1 MNQKTLSIIIVSFN
15 TANLTLQAINAVIDD
30 LLLNSSL
37 LEKTEL
43 IIIDN
48 NSKDDSVKMIKEL
61 ISNRSSKLNISLTV
75 NKKNLGFAQA
85 NNLGISKS
93 QGKYI
98 FLLNSDTI
106 IQTGALEQLIKT
118 FEQHPLDG
126 TTSSLSSH
134 KNSLDHLGIL
144 SASLLNSDGSPQ
156 PQGGSLPALF
166 PLFNQMFFLDDLPVI
181 GKWLPT
187 LQETGKAKKTILSNN
202 KPYQKGW
209 VAGTAMMLRK
219 ELIEDIGALDEN
231 IFMYGEDVEYCM
243 RAKHHHWDIAID
255 PTAKVVHFGSASSS
269 SETAI
274 LGEIQSYLYIWAK
287 HKPHWQRKFLKAILY
302 SGILLR
308 IFLFGVILN
317 NKKLTQGY
325 QKAISLLN

>member
-1 MNQKTLSIIIVSFN
+1 MNQKTLSIIVVSFN
-15 TANLTLQAINAVIDD
+15 TADLTLQAIKAVIDD
-30 LLLNSSL
+30 LQLNSSL

-48 NSKDDSVKMIKEL
+48 NSKDNSVKKVKEL
-61 ISNRSSKLNISLTV
+61 VSNKASKLDISLTV

-85 NNLGISKS
+85 NNLGIRQSK
-93 QGKYI
+93 GKYI

-106 IQTGALEQLIKT
+106 VQAGTLAQLIKT

-144 SASLLNSDGSPQ
+144 SASLLNSDSSPQ

-187 LQETGKAKKTILSNN
+187 LQETGKAKKTILSDN

-209 VAGTAMMLRK
+209 VAGTAMMLRR
-219 ELIEDIGALDEN
+219 ELIEDIGDLDPN

-255 PTAKVVHFGSASSS
+255 PAARVIHFGSASSS
-269 SETAI
+269 SEAAI

-287 HKPHWQRKFLKAILY
+287 HKPYWQRRFLKAILY

-308 IFLFGVILN
+308 VFLFGVILN
-317 NKKLTQGY
+317 DKKRARGY